1 MKNKNKLGGGFT
13 LAELLVVVAI
23 IAVLVAIAIPVFS
36 SQLEKAREATDL
48 ANIRAAYAE
57 VMAAVITKDDNI
69 DTSNQIFNRC
79 YQLKDNP
86 NVYRYTDVDEVQYMA
101 FVELTQNQNGW
112 QTENAKE
119 SLISLF
125 GEFRIEK
132 LESQMQQIEK
142 YKKDYPD
149 YYFVYQVLNDEGR
162 LSIEISEKTR

>member
-149 YYFVYQVLNDEGR
+149 YDFVYQVLNDEGR